1 LKRRLVPFLALA
13 AIALSAGVA
22 LAATTGTTIN
32 TANTHLG
39 KILTSRRGFTLYMF
53 SRDSKN
59 RDNCVKIRGCISVW
73 PAVTTKAKP
82 VAGAGVRK
90 SLLGTI
96 KLPHGQRQVTYAGR
110 PLYTY
115 VGDSG
120 PRDRSNIGLFLN
132 GGFWYAVSPSGK
144 VIK

>member
-1 LKRRLVPFLALA
+1 MKRRLVPFLTLA
-13 AIALSAGVA
+13 TIALSAGIA
-22 LAATTGTTIN
+22 FAATTGTTIKTSN
-32 TANTHLG
+32 TRVG

-53 SRDSKN
+53 SRDKKN
-59 RDNCVKIRGCISVW
+59 RDNCVKIAGCMSVW

-82 VAGAGVRK
+82 IAGSGVRK

-96 KLPHGQRQVTYAGR
+96 KLPNGQRQVTYAGW

-120 PRDRSNIGLFLN
+120 PRATSYIGSFLN
-132 GGFWYAVSPSGK
+132 GGFWYAVSPTGK